1 MDKVKVAL
9 TVLSIMIIIV
19 PLLVEVYAYKDNLL
33 GLVIPPQMKNLING
47 GGNSGT
53 SAGPQSSSSPS
64 LPNFQIP
71 QPAEQPQYN
80 PTTGAFIY
88 PFNFTN
94 PLSTEISFDHLS
106 AQVVTENGTSLGNI
120 SMPQT
125 ISIPPGANS
134 VITASG
140 NLNPDAVNQLATQYT
155 GGNLNIALNNV
166 NVDVGGVLVHID
178 HIDAGSISNL
188 QSLTGSPGGT

>member
-19 PLLVEVYAYKDNLL
+19 PLVAEVYAYKDNLL
-33 GLVIPPQMKNLING
+33 GLVLPPQMKNLMNG

-53 SAGPQSSSSPS
+53 SAGPQSSASPS

-71 QPAEQPQYN
+71 QPAGQPKYN
-80 PTTGAFIY
+80 PTTGAFTY

-106 AQVVTENGTSLGNI
+106 AQVVTEDGTSLGNI

-134 VITASG
+134 VINASG
-140 NLNPDAVNQLATQYT
+140 NLNPDAVNQLAAQNT